1 MPEDLTI
8 GVDIGGTKVAA
19 ALVGSTGEIAE
30 KIRGPMNAAG
40 TAAEG
45 FAAVADVIRA
55 VLSAV
60 PEARAAV
67 KGIGL
72 CAPGP
77 LDPKTGIVLNPP
89 NLPCWRNFPLAA
101 ETERAFG
108 VPARV
113 DNDANAAGLAEAL
126 WGSGAGYTNV
136 FYATLGTGIGTGIV
150 FDRKIYHGRTGSAAE
165 GGHVTIDYNGPKCGC
180 GKPGCIEALASGPA
194 IARRAQDKLA
204 VGAGVRVTD
213 QNVTPYRDS
222 LILQLAGSLDG
233 VRAEHVGQAF
243 HEGDRAA
250 REVLEETAHLLTVWL
265 GNIVDLLEPDVMVV
279 GGGIAGLMSG
289 FFPGISR
296 NLPRW
301 AINQRAAE
309 IPLVMAR
316 YGADAGIAG
325 AGALC
330 R

>member
-1 MPEDLTI
+1 MGEDLTI

-19 ALVGSTGEIAE
+19 ALVGSTGEIAH
-30 KIRGPMNAAG
+30 KTRGPMNAGG
-40 TAAEG
+40 TEAEG
-45 FAAVADVIRA
+45 FASVAGAIDAIFC
-55 VLSAV
+55 AV

-72 CAPGP
+72 CSPGP

-89 NLPCWRNFPLAA
+89 NLPCWRNFPLAG

-126 WGSGAGYTNV
+126 WGSGVGYTNV

-194 IARRAQDKLA
+194 IARRAQAKLA
-204 VGAGVRVTD
+204 AGPHLHAAS
-213 QNVTPYRDS
+213 Q
-222 LILQLAGSLDG
+222 ILQFAGSLDR
-233 VRAEHVGQAF
+233 VRAEDVGQAF

-279 GGGIAGLMSG
+279 GGGIAELMSC
-289 FFPGISR
+289 FFSTISR
-296 NLPRW
+296 NLRGW
-301 AINQRAAE
+301 AINPRAGE

-325 AGALC
+325 AAALC